1 MRMDK
6 QDIEIVETTAEDTI
20 PGGAYCPEVEV
31 MVCSDCVFITQPKT
45 SADVE
50 DTGEDLI
57 MVTRRQ
63 AFEIWSALEKGLFG
77 GP

>member
-20 PGGAYCPEVEV
+20 PDGAFCPEVEV

-45 SADVE
+45 SEE
-50 DTGEDLI
+50 DEKAPDDII

-77 GP
+77 GR